1 MPRSPDPAKR
11 RILLD
16 QIREY
21 VMRHGLADLSLRPL
35 ARELGTS
42 DRMLLYYFGTK
53 ERMVAEALAVNEA
66 RPLLRF
72 QDLRAAASPPEDPA
86 ALRRLLEEMWRR
98 FKAPAVRRTFPLY
111 LEIMVA
117 NVLHPGRYEP
127 LTRDNLRQWT
137 DLFTAFFG
145 NWGMPAPR
153 ARAEATLLVDA
164 VFGLL
169 MAHLADDREDQA
181 DAAFRVLLDRLE
193 PGWHVSSVHPGPEP
207 PTGPLR

>member
-16 QIREY
+16 QVRAY
-21 VMRHGLADLSLRPL
+21 VMRHGLAGLSLRPL

-53 ERMVAEALAVNEA
+53 ECMVAEALAVDEA
-66 RPLLRF
+66 RPLPRIR
-72 QDLRAAASPPEDPA
+72 DLLDAAGPPEDPA
-86 ALRRLLEEMWRR
+86 ALRRFVEEIWQR
-98 FKAPAVRRTFPLY
+98 FSAPAVRRTFPLY

-127 LTRDNLRQWT
+127 VTRDTLREWT
-137 DLFTAFFG
+137 ELFTTFFDD
-145 NWGMPAPR
+145 WGMPAPR
-153 ARAEATLLVDA
+153 ARTEATLLVDA

-169 MAHLADDREDQA
+169 MAHLADGGEDQA
-181 DAAFRVLLDRLE
+181 DAAFHMLLDRLE
-193 PGWHVSSVHPGPEP
+193 PGWRAD
-207 PTGPLR
+207 LRA

>member
-16 QIREY
+16 QVREY

-53 ERMVAEALAVNEA
+53 ERMVAEALTVDEA
-66 RPLLRF
+66 RPLPRI
-72 QDLRAAASPPEDPA
+72 QDLLDAAGSPEDPQ
-86 ALRRLLEEMWRR
+86 ALRRFLEEIWQR
-98 FKAPAVRRTFPLY
+98 FKAPATRRTLPLY

-127 LTRDNLRQWT
+127 LTRDNLREWT
-137 DLFTAFFG
+137 ELFTALFG
-145 NWGMPAPR
+145 DWGMPAPR
-153 ARAEATLLVDA
+153 ARTEATLLVDA

-169 MAHLADDREDQA
+169 MAHLPDDGEDQA

-193 PGWHVSSVHPGPEP
+193 PGWRTDPAA
-207 PTGPLR
+207 